1 MPCSSDLGIDIL
13 EKSMLGPET
22 ISYPLA
28 PLAGIEEDALVVSNR
43 NLSGGGFILTLK
55 APRLSRKL
63 RPGQFVHFLVPG
75 DLFLRRP
82 FSVMDVLPKK
92 NLILIYGRRVGSGSE
107 LMAAMTPGMSVSLM
121 GPLGHAFDLAE
132 TGKNPI
138 LVAGGTGAGVL
149 FMLAR
154 VLGEKKL
161 NPLVLYGARNKSE
174 LSLASSWRGLAGVRL
189 LCSTDDGS
197 VGFKGNVVGLLK
209 KCLRQ
214 KDPTRSATVTVCG
227 PVAMMS
233 AAAKEAEGQGLR
245 CLVSLEQ
252 RMGCAVGACY
262 ACAFPMKNRKGYESY
277 VRVCRQGTVFRARE
291 IDWDKAG
298 SWA

>member
-13 EKSMLGPET
+13 EKSMPGSET

-43 NLSGGGFILTLK
+43 NLSGGGFILTLR
-55 APRLSRKL
+55 APQLSRKL
-63 RPGQFVHFLVPG
+63 RPGQFVHFLIPG

-92 NLILIYGRRVGSGSE
+92 NSILIYGRRVGSGSE
-107 LMAAMTPGMSVSLM
+107 LMAAMAPGSSVSLM
-121 GPLGHAFDLAE
+121 GPLGHTFDLAE
-132 TGKNPI
+132 SGNRPI

-149 FMLAR
+149 FMWAR

-161 NPLVLYGARNKSE
+161 NPLVLYGARNKAE
-174 LSLASSWRGLAGVRL
+174 LSLASSWRGLEGVRL

-209 KCLRQ
+209 KCLRE
-214 KDPTRSATVTVCG
+214 KDQSPSATVYICG

-233 AAAKEAEGQGLR
+233 ATAKEAEGQGHR
-245 CLVSLEQ
+245 CFVSLEQ

-262 ACAFPMKNRKGYESY
+262 ACAFPMKGRKGYESY
-277 VRVCRQGTVFRARE
+277 VRVCRQGTIFRASE
-291 IDWDKAG
+291 IDWGKAG
-298 SWA
+298 S